1 MNRVDKIVSFA
12 ILLLLAVMSPIA
24 LSHGADG
31 SSDCAG
37 VPSELLL
44 AIKLRSN
51 DLDKREGLVHIE
63 ELQIK
68 TLRSEIEERI
78 AHLSKARQEMEQ
90 VVDELKLEK
99 EKGVKK
105 LAKIYESMEAE
116 EAATRIELVDNRLAV
131 KLLKS
136 MKQKS
141 AAAILAAVKPKKAA
155 LLTQKLDKS
164 MSPK

>member
-1 MNRVDKIVSFA
+1 MQRVAKIVSFA
-12 ILLLLAVMSPIA
+12 LLVLFAATVPIT

-31 SSDCAG
+31 ASDCSG
-37 VPSELLL
+37 GPGELLL
-44 AIKLRSN
+44 AIKLRSK
-51 DLDKREGLVHIE
+51 DLDKREAAVHIE

-68 TLRSEIEERI
+68 TLRTEIEERI
-78 AHLSKARQEMEQ
+78 SRLSKARQEMEQ
-90 VVDELKLEK
+90 VVEELTQEK

-105 LAKIYESMEAE
+105 LAKIYESMDPE
-116 EAATRIELVDNRLAV
+116 EAATRIELVDNKLAV
-131 KLLKS
+131 KILKS

-164 MSPK
+164 MSPR